1 MGVGNKD
8 KSSSELDKM
17 SANYLNELRNN
28 ANATPFETG
37 EVIAAGTRAL
47 QIAGGNTK
55 EAMGMVKLAED
66 MAA

>member
-1 MGVGNKD
+1 
-8 KSSSELDKM
+8 M
-17 SANYLNELRNN
+17 SADYLKSLRNN
-28 ANATPFETG
+28 ANATPFETR